1 MSLNIKMSLTSSS
14 EYKQGRGKYRG
25 KASLFRIRIKS
36 ALFNCCI
43 SSHPALFLAILC

>member
-25 KASLFRIRIKS
+25 KTSLFRIRIKS
-36 ALFNCCI
+36 ALFNYV
-43 SSHPALFLAILC
+43 SLVTLPYS